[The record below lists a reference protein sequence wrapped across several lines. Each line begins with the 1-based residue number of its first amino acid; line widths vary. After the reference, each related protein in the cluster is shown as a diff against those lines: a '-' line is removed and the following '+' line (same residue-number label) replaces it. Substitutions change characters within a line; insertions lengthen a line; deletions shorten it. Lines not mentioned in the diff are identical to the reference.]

1 MKRALLTTLIAAV
14 LTSFAARA
22 DETTPSTMAVACGYT
37 TVAQPSVEWK
47 PAPTPDSLIAV
58 VQWAVPVLAG
68 LIGLA
73 AIPVL
78 GMSVSRAS
86 FYYFNAHPIK

>member
-1 MKRALLTTLIAAV
+1 MKRALLTTLIAAI

-22 DETTPSTMAVACGYT
+22 DETPPSTMAVA
-37 TVAQPSVEWK
+37 QPSVESK
-47 PAPTPDSLIAV
+47 PAHTPDNLTAV
-58 VQWAVPVLAG
+58 VQWAIPVLAG

-86 FYYFNAHPIK
+86 FASMRTR